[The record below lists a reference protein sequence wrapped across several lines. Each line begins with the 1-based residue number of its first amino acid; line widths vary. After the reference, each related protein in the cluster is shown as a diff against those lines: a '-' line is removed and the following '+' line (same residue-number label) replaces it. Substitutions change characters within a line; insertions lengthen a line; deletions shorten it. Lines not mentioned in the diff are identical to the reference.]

1 MGNNTADAP
10 LSGVKVTGIP
20 AEGNERFDVV
30 CLGELMVDFIASGQ
44 QRLAEAIQFR
54 RYPGGSAGN
63 VAAGVSRLGKT
74 ACIVTRLGTDP
85 FGDFLLETMQ
95 TLNVGTASVSRDPK
109 RRTGIAFISLNA
121 QRVPE
126 YVFFRH
132 PCANTYLARQHVP
145 LRTLRNAHVLYTSS
159 MALVAKPL
167 RTTCFSA
174 VHYARR
180 AGVQVAFDVNLRASL
195 WRTSSEAQW
204 EIRRLL
210 RLVDILKIDVRELEF
225 VLHNSRAQNARW
237 EAIFDYAPNLRL
249 LALTD
254 GRKGSILASSRT
266 VYERIAAAKV
276 PEERVVDTTGAGDA
290 YMAAL
295 LARTISLKA
304 NLRGARLDTNELR
317 TIGDYASAAAAHA
330 VQIEG
335 VIPSLPTPADIAG
348 ILQGADSGE

>member
-1 MGNNTADAP
+1 MIAQ
-10 LSGVKVTGIP
+10 KTGISGG
-20 AEGNERFDVV
+20 EDGLFDVV

-44 QRLAEAIQFR
+44 QRLAEASQFK

-95 TLNVGTASVSRDPK
+95 SLNVGTASVTRDPK

-121 QRVPE
+121 QKVPE

-132 PCANTYLARQHVP
+132 PCANTYMTRQYIPFH
-145 LRTLRNAHVLYTSS
+145 TLQNAKILYTSS
-159 MALVAKPL
+159 MSLVAKPL
-167 RTTCFSA
+167 RTTCHSA
-174 VHYARR
+174 VHFARL
-180 AGVQVAFDVNLRASL
+180 AGVQIAFDVNLRATL
-195 WRTSSEAQW
+195 WRTSSEALQ

-210 RLVDILKIDVRELEF
+210 RSADILKIDKKEMEF
-225 VLHNSRAQNARW
+225 VLQNSTQNTGW
-237 EAIFDYAPNLRL
+237 ESIFDYAPNLRL

-254 GRKGSILASSRT
+254 GRNGSILASSQT
-266 VYERIAAAKV
+266 IYEHIPATKV
-276 PEERVVDTTGAGDA
+276 PKEHVVDTTGAGDA

-295 LARTISLKA
+295 LTRIISLKA
-304 NLRGARLDTNELR
+304 NLRAIRFDTNELR
-317 TIGDYASAAAAHA
+317 ILGEYASAAAAHA

-335 VIPSLPTPADIAG
+335 VIPSLPTSADIERM
-348 ILQGADSGE
+348 LQSEYSDQ